1 MAGGTVALLHE
12 RFDADARPDEL
23 DALVQADEISE
34 ALLAAGRQVE
44 RVAVGLDLGAL
55 LARIDALAPTLAF
68 NLVESLG
75 GNGALIAAV
84 PALLERHGVP
94 TTGCD
99 AAALHLSSHKL
110 LAKRWLRRHGIA
122 TPDWVAGA
130 EAPSVAGGTWIV
142 KSVWEHASLGMD
154 DGCVVN
160 GSTAIRRR
168 IEQSRRTFGG
178 DWFAERFV
186 DGREFNVSIL
196 EMDGRPRVLP
206 IAEIEFEDYAPGKPK
221 IVGYAAKWLPD
232 AVEYQAT
239 RRVFPVLPAE
249 LAGRIRDLAAECW
262 SIFGLRGYARVDIRL
277 DAAGTPWVLEINAN
291 PCLASDAGFCAAAE
305 AGGLDYGTMIGL
317 IVSAAGRRP

>member
-1 MAGGTVALLHE
+1 LIAVVPAMLE
-12 RFDADARPDEL
+12 RF
-23 DALVQADEISE
+23 
-34 ALLAAGRQVE
+34 
-44 RVAVGLDLGAL
+44 
-55 LARIDALAPTLAF
+55 
-68 NLVESLG
+68 
-75 GNGALIAAV
+75 
-84 PALLERHGVP
+84 GVP

-130 EAPSVAGGTWIV
+130 DAPSLAGDTWIV

-160 GSTAIRRR
+160 GSAAIRRR

-186 DGREFNVSIL
+186 DGREFNISIL
-196 EMDGRPRVLP
+196 EIDGRPSVLP

-232 AVEYQAT
+232 AVEDHAT
-239 RRVFPVLPAE
+239 RRVFPVVPFE
-249 LAGRIRDLAAECW
+249 LAARIREVATECW
-262 SIFGLRGYARVDIRL
+262 SIFGLSGYARVDMRL
-277 DAAGTPWVLEINAN
+277 DAAGTPWILEINAN

-305 AGGLDYGTMIGL
+305 AGGLDFGTMIDL
-317 IVSAAGRRP
+317 IVRAAGRRQ